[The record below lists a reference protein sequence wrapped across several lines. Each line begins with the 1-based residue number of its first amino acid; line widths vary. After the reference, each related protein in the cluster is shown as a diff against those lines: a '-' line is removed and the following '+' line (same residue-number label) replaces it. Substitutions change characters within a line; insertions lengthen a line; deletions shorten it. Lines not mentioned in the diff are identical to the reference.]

1 MRLGSVFNFKQ
12 QLNLSTRI
20 LVLALFFMA
29 SQFAQAQL
37 DDPTRPANIANVVSS
52 STDAVTSSW
61 DLSSILVSPQRR
73 VAIINGKTV
82 KSGETLAGAKVVM
95 INETSV
101 KLKYRGEIILL
112 KLFSHSVKTAR
123 DTQ

>member
-1 MRLGSVFNFKQ
+1 MRLGLVFNIKQ
-12 QLNLSTRI
+12 QLITATR
-20 LVLALFFMA
+20 VVALLLMTSPFV
-29 SQFAQAQL
+29 QAQL
-37 DDPTRPANIANVVSS
+37 DDPTRPANIANTTSS
-52 STDAVTSSW
+52 VTAVTSSW

-82 KSGETLAGAKVVM
+82 KSGETLAGAKVLM

-101 KLKYRGEIILL
+101 KLKYRREIILL
-112 KLFSHSVKTAR
+112 KLFPNSVKTAR

>member
-1 MRLGSVFNFKQ
+1 MRLGLVFNFKQ
-12 QLNLSTRI
+12 QLIAATHI
-20 LVLALFFMA
+20 VALLLMT
-29 SQFAQAQL
+29 SQFAHAQL
-37 DDPTRPANIANVVSS
+37 DDPTRPANIVSATP
-52 STDAVTSSW
+52 STAAVTSSW

-73 VAIINGKTV
+73 VAIINGKTM
-82 KSGETLAGAKVVM
+82 KSGETLAGAKVLM

-112 KLFSHSVKTAR
+112 KLFPHSVKTAR

>member
-1 MRLGSVFNFKQ
+1 MRLGLVFNFKQ
-12 QLNLSTRI
+12 QLIVATRI
-20 LVLALFFMA
+20 VALLLMTSSFV
-29 SQFAQAQL
+29 QAQL
-37 DDPTRPANIANVVSS
+37 DDPTRPANIANATSS
-52 STDAVTSSW
+52 ATAVTASW

-82 KSGETLAGAKVVM
+82 KSGENLAGAKVLM
-95 INETSV
+95 INETGV

-112 KLFSHSVKTAR
+112 KLFPDSVKTAR

>member
-1 MRLGSVFNFKQ
+1 MFNFKQ

>member
-1 MRLGSVFNFKQ
+1 MRPGLVFNFKQ
-12 QLNLSTRI
+12 QFI
-20 LVLALFFMA
+20 AAAGIVALLIMTSPFV
-29 SQFAQAQL
+29 QAQL
-37 DDPTRPANIANVVSS
+37 DDPTRPVNIVNTTTSA
-52 STDAVTSSW
+52 TAVTSSW

-82 KSGETLAGAKVVM
+82 KSGETLAGAKVLM

-112 KLFSHSVKTAR
+112 KLFPHSVKTAR

>member
-1 MRLGSVFNFKQ
+1 MFNFKQ
-12 QLNLSTRI
+12 QLIAATRI
-20 LVLALFFMA
+20 VALLLMT
-29 SQFAQAQL
+29 SQFVYAQL
-37 DDPTRPANIANVVSS
+37 DDPTRPANIANATSS
-52 STDAVTSSW
+52 ATAVTSSW

-82 KSGETLAGAKVVM
+82 KSGEILLGAKVLM

-101 KLKYRGEIILL
+101 KLKSRGEIILL
-112 KLFSHSVKTAR
+112 RLFPDSVKTAR